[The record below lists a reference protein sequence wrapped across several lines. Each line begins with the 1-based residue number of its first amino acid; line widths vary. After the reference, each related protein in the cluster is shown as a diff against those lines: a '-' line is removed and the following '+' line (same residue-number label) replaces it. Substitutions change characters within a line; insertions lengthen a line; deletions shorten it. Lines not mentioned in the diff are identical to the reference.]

1 MYKIVRISDLNY
13 SPTFGSSDKVIE
25 LNDECTKMTVG
36 ENDYAHKSKAYLSDC
51 INTADKSLKSY
62 RSTID
67 KIDTTYLTSS
77 LNDVYLPEGSLI
89 TEETLDRIMSSN
101 AFLTKDGCKEFETKC
116 ISYVNEMKNKAVSIL
131 MAQLN
136 ESFIYQNSAGKLTYG
151 QVADTSQTS
160 SDKNHFISWVRQ
172 IASSKSEISSSNYNF
187 ETGEFSF
194 NQLLLDKMDFGGESA
209 SGWFKTVYIDP
220 ITSRTYN
227 SLNEIT
233 DQTIKDRVV
242 PTIVP
247 ASSSDAGAFYQSS
260 NTKMIDFW
268 KDHYSDAIS
277 SYFQTEE
284 FEDFDE
290 IQEQVGN
297 ILVFNADTDISSS
310 PDYKVHVPKASYDF
324 KKNETIP
331 IVQLVELFLKAQI
344 RTVIKRVCDKYI
356 SKMVSVPKFT
366 STSNS

>member
-151 QVADTSQTS
+151 QVADTSKTS
-160 SDKNHFISWVRQ
+160 SDKNHFISWIRQ
-172 IASSKSEISSSNYNF
+172 IATSESEISNSNYNF
-187 ETGEFSF
+187 ETGEFSI
-194 NQLLLDKMDFGGESA
+194 NQLLFDRTDFTGDSN
-209 SGWFKTVYIDP
+209 SGWFKYVIENP
-220 ITSRTYN
+220 SAPAAEQIT
-227 SLNEIT
+227 
-233 DQTIKDRVV
+233 
-242 PTIVP
+242 TIVTANP
-247 ASSSDAGAFYQSS
+247 NEAGAFYQNS
-260 NTKMIDFW
+260 TKDMVDFW
-268 KDHYSDAIS
+268 KDHYTDAIS
-277 SYFQTEE
+277 SYFATED

-290 IQEQVGN
+290 IREKVGN
-297 ILVFNADTDISSS
+297 IIVFNADTDISSS
-310 PDYKVHVPKASYDF
+310 PDYKVHVPKSSYDF

-344 RTVIKRVCDKYI
+344 KTVIKRVCDKYI

-366 STSNS
+366 STTTS